1 MKSQE
6 EMNMDFE
13 IVNDNHASVSASQVN
28 IEAQDDPDRVVGV
41 SSSQIKIPP
50 NKKDLRK
57 IFGRPHVE
65 VDGKKWSKTEILDLV
80 AKNKELEDNV
90 KKARLSNQKLVKQ
103 IRDEKNKCRIRRED
117 LRMMKIILNRYTDI
131 H

>member
-90 KKARLSNQKLVKQ
+90 NKARLSNQKLVKQ